1 MRFDCELAYDELR
14 RKYTDP
20 NRIGN
25 ASLRELQRMKF
36 GPCEVDVPKKSVTG
50 IMVSEVLNPF
60 YIFQVFSVALWMWD
74 HYYYYASCILIIS
87 TGSVFLSLYETVTN
101 HNEIRRMARY

>member
-1 MRFDCELAYDELR
+1 
-14 RKYTDP
+14 
-20 NRIGN
+20 
-25 ASLRELQRMKF
+25 
-36 GPCEVDVPKKSVTG
+36 
-50 IMVSEVLNPF
+50 MVSEVLNPF